1 MATIDPKRAALLQ
14 ALMERDLYEML
25 DVPRDAGDDDIRAA
39 IARRT
44 EWVEETPMKHRDR
57 EAELHWLAWAER
69 ALVNDP
75 EIRAEYDAAL
85 EGKAAAQARA
95 VESRKRVRKLREARD
110 MLARREASRA
120 VPAEPP
126 KPKRAPTPR
135 RKKDVAVPAGAGP
148 EVIVAEVEVDEAIEV
163 TETPDATI
171 ITDVTE
177 VVTVVETDEGIEV
190 TDTVDVMQAVVTRE
204 GIDIVE
210 VADTVDITEAA
221 DGAVEVDEV
230 IEVAE
235 VEVVPEDEQA

>member
-1 MATIDPKRAALLQ
+1 MATVDPKRAALVQ

-25 DVPRDAGDDDIRAA
+25 DVPRDAGDDQIRAA

-57 EAELHWLAWAER
+57 EAEMHWIAWAER

-85 EGKAAAQARA
+85 ERKAAAEARA

-110 MLARREASRA
+110 MLARREASRS
-120 VPAEPP
+120 VPAEAT
-126 KPKRAPTPR
+126 KAAKAPSP
-135 RKKDVAVPAGAGP
+135 RKKAEPAAPAGAGP
-148 EVIVAEVEVDEAIEV
+148 EVIAAEVEVEEVIEV
-163 TETPDATI
+163 TETAAGTVF
-171 ITDVTE
+171 TDVTE
-177 VVTVVETDEGIEV
+177 VVTAVETTEGIQVTDAIDVVE
-190 TDTVDVMQAVVTRE
+190 AVVTDE

-210 VADTVDITEAA
+210 VTDTITITETA
-221 DGAVEVDEV
+221 DGEVEVDEV

-235 VEVVPEDEQA
+235 AEIVPEDDQA

>member
-1 MATIDPKRAALLQ
+1 MATVDPKRAALVQ

-25 DVPRDAGDDDIRAA
+25 DVPRDAGDDEIRAA

-57 EAELHWLAWAER
+57 EAEMHWIAWAER

-85 EGKAAAQARA
+85 ERKAAAEARA

-110 MLARREASRA
+110 MLARREASRS
-120 VPAEPP
+120 VPAEAT
-126 KPKRAPTPR
+126 KAAKAPSP
-135 RKKDVAVPAGAGP
+135 RKKAEPAAPAGAGP
-148 EVIVAEVEVDEAIEV
+148 EVIAAEVEVEEVIEV
-163 TETPDATI
+163 TETAAGTVF
-171 ITDVTE
+171 TDVTE
-177 VVTVVETDEGIEV
+177 VVTAVETTEGIQV
-190 TDTVDVMQAVVTRE
+190 TDTIDVVEAVVTDE

-210 VADTVDITEAA
+210 VTDTVTITETA
-221 DGAVEVDEV
+221 DGEVEVDEV

-235 VEVVPEDEQA
+235 AEIVPEDDQP